1 MLDEVLELDALD
13 HLADGGVGRDQHGV
27 AVLLRQLEG
36 GGHHVAVFLHGGR
49 RQHDRAVVAV
59 AAAAG
64 HLPVVALSLRDVAE
78 TGADAHDVDD
88 DRRKIRR
95 DQIGDALLI
104 QREAGAC
111 GAGQRARAG
120 SRRAEEHVDARELG
134 LGLHERAA
142 DLIHA
147 LGQILEDLGLRGDGI
162 AAVKPAAGAQRRFC
176 QGLIALHQL
185 FAHVCTSYSRISK
198 TLSGHTR

>member
-1 MLDEVLELDALD
+1 MKTSRLKNIVI
-13 HLADGGVGRDQHGV
+13 VI
-27 AVLLRQLEG
+27 LLL
-36 GGHHVAVFLHGGR
+36 VNAFL
-49 RQHDRAVVAV
+49 
-59 AAAAG
+59 
-64 HLPVVALSLRDVAE
+64 LF
-78 TGADAHDVDD
+78 
-88 DRRKIRR
+88 
-95 DQIGDALLI
+95 LLL
-104 QREAGAC
+104 
-111 GAGQRARAG
+111 

>member
-1 MLDEVLELDALD
+1 MSQFSCTEA
-13 HLADGGVGRDQHGV
+13 G
-27 AVLLRQLEG
+27 
-36 GGHHVAVFLHGGR
+36 